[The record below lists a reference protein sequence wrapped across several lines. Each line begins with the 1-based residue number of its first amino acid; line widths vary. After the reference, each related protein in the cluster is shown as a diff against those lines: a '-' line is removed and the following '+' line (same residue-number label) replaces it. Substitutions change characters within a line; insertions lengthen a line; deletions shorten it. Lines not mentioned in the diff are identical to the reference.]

1 MSTPPHAPTLPPA
14 ALNGKPHHE
23 PSPRPRPEGQK
34 LKIVYVVTR
43 MIIGGAQETAKAT
56 AEHFHQR
63 GDEVLL
69 VTGTEAGRE
78 GQFEV
83 DAPTL
88 DMPSMVRRLSPRQD
102 AKTFVELVK
111 LFRRLKPDIVHART
125 AKARF
130 LAPLAARVASV
141 PVVVQTI
148 HGFSFNNEI
157 DKKRALY
164 IALERFV
171 ARFCHCNIMVS
182 ETDRAQGY
190 RLGILRHSTTRL
202 IRSGVNVAKMRD
214 ADASATAQMRAQ
226 FAPAGDE
233 FVFVLVGRLSP
244 PKTPEVFVEAAAQVL
259 AAEPRARFVLVGD
272 GAKREALEARI
283 AELKIG
289 EQVRLLGL
297 RSDVGAIVAAS
308 DAVAHCSTHEGLPKT
323 VLEGM
328 AAGKPVIAS
337 NVGGVPV
344 VVEDGESGLLVPA
357 SDDKAMAQAM
367 LRLLREP
374 GLREKLVAG
383 ANARLQEFSL
393 DKTLADTEELYAQ
406 LLKRRR

>member
-1 MSTPPHAPTLPPA
+1 MSTFPNTSLTPA
-14 ALNGKPHHE
+14 ALNGKPHHALDT
-23 PSPRPRPEGQK
+23 PPRREKP
-34 LKIVYVVTR
+34 LKIIYVVTR

-56 AEHFHQR
+56 AEHFHAR
-63 GDEVLL
+63 GDNVLL

-88 DMPSMVRRLSPRQD
+88 EMPSMVRRLSPKQD
-102 AKTFVELVK
+102 LKAFAELVA
-111 LFRRLKPDIVHART
+111 LFKREKPDIVHART

-130 LAPLAARVASV
+130 LAPLAARVAGV
-141 PVVVQTI
+141 PVVMQTI

-171 ARFCHCNIMVS
+171 ARFCHCNVLVS

-190 RLGILRHSTTRL
+190 RLGILRHRTTRL
-202 IRSGVNVAKMRD
+202 IRSGVNVAKMRP
-214 ADASATAQMRAQ
+214 SNSEATRKLRAE
-226 FAPAGDE
+226 FAPDGLE
-233 FVFVLVGRLSP
+233 LVFVLVGRLSP

-259 AAEPRARFVLVGD
+259 AQEPHARFVLVGD
-272 GAKREALEARI
+272 GAKREGLESRI

-289 EQVRLLGL
+289 EQVKLLGL

-308 DAVAHCSTHEGLPKT
+308 DALCHCSTHEGLPKT

-337 NVGGVPV
+337 DVGGVPV
-344 VVEDGESGLLVPA
+344 VVEDNRSGLLVAA
-357 SDDKAMAQAM
+357 SDNEAMARAM

-374 GLREKLVAG
+374 ELREELVAG
-383 ANARLQEFSL
+383 ANERLQEFSL
-393 DKTLADTEELYAQ
+393 EKTLSDTEELYAQ
-406 LLKRRR
+406 LLRRRR